1 MKSRVKARSVFAVT
15 AERTRGMWQGSALA
29 LVAGW
34 KIEARNDRDRS
45 STIGVIVERAGAYTD
60 VLLPAV
66 PSVRLEEGNR
76 MGRIHHEYHIDA
88 PPEVAWAVGRDP
100 DRMPEWNTTTVSV
113 KDVSGPLDVQG
124 ATYTTVSKIVG
135 RPLEVR
141 WQVEQVDPGRMA
153 EVTASAP
160 RGGSARVIVRY
171 EPDGSGTKLSTDLDY
186 ELPMGFLGG
195 VADKLFAERAM
206 TRDVH
211 HSGEN
216 FKALVEEE
224 AMVPS
229 TTG

>member
-1 MKSRVKARSVFAVT
+1 
-15 AERTRGMWQGSALA
+15 
-29 LVAGW
+29 
-34 KIEARNDRDRS
+34 
-45 STIGVIVERAGAYTD
+45 
-60 VLLPAV
+60 
-66 PSVRLEEGNR
+66 

-100 DRMPEWNTTTVSV
+100 NRMPQWNTTTVSV
-113 KDVSGPLDVQG
+113 KDVSGPLDRQG
-124 ATYTTVSKIVG
+124 ATYTTVSKIAG

-141 WQVEQVDPGRMA
+141 WQVEQVDPGRLA
-153 EVTASAP
+153 EVTGSAP
-160 RGGSARVIVRY
+160 RGGTAHLIVRY

-186 ELPMGFLGG
+186 ELPMGFLGD

-224 AMVPS
+224 AMVATAS
-229 TTG
+229 G

>member
-1 MKSRVKARSVFAVT
+1 
-15 AERTRGMWQGSALA
+15 
-29 LVAGW
+29 
-34 KIEARNDRDRS
+34 
-45 STIGVIVERAGAYTD
+45 
-60 VLLPAV
+60 
-66 PSVRLEEGNR
+66 

-100 DRMPEWNTTTVSV
+100 NRMPEWNTTTVSV
-113 KDVSGPLDVQG
+113 KNVSGPLDLQG
-124 ATYTTVSKIVG
+124 ATYTTVSKIAG
-135 RPLEVR
+135 RPLEVQ
-141 WQVEQVDPGRMA
+141 WQVQRVDPGRLA
-153 EVTASAP
+153 EVTGSSP
-160 RGGSARVIVRY
+160 RGGSAHLIVRY

-186 ELPMGFLGG
+186 ELPMGFLGD

-229 TTG
+229 SG